1 MPQHVLIRI
10 PEGLPSSTLWIVK
23 LHAVQLMSHHEE
35 ERENDVKKWLVI
47 ALAICVMILSACS
60 VAQGNTSAPGGSV
73 SHSTTSTQTACSAL
87 QEQQAQLQQAIDT
100 ARVQLSSAHGDLR
113 KAETARNELVRLHEP
128 SMLVQAEL
136 RTCTSTG

>member
-1 MPQHVLIRI
+1 
-10 PEGLPSSTLWIVK
+10 
-23 LHAVQLMSHHEE
+23 MSHHEE

-47 ALAICVMILSACS
+47 ALTICVMILSACS

-113 KAETARNELVRLHEP
+113 KAETARSVLIKLHEP
-128 SMLVQAEL
+128 SMLVQAKL
-136 RTCTSTG
+136 QACTSTG